1 MYKIKELAELYGIH
15 TNALRFYEKKGLL
28 SSRRLENGYRMYE
41 EADKEILQKILL
53 YRAMNFSIADIREL
67 LDNEKEHAHELYF
80 QQLQLLNKHLHELS
94 IIRDHILYE
103 LNAMLNDSYDE
114 AQDHEQLQ
122 KLLQD
127 LNKSQAWKDR
137 WDFDS
142 FATVYDEVVQH
153 PSTDGLPFYVDY
165 ERVLDETARIA
176 AKRGSTVLDIGCGT
190 GNLTERLLR
199 KGLQVVGVDQ
209 SLEMLVQAKKKLPS
223 VLLHQGTFLALPFE
237 KQEFDT
243 ITASYA
249 FHHCD
254 EEERLLA
261 VREMKRVLRSGG
273 RIIIA
278 DLMFADKKA
287 RSRYEEQCTARQRA
301 ELEDECFTT
310 VEELTQLFTAEEFIC
325 SSYQIS
331 DSIWIFLAELA

>member
-1 MYKIKELAELYGIH
+1 M
-15 TNALRFYEKKGLL
+15 
-28 SSRRLENGYRMYE
+28 
-41 EADKEILQKILL
+41 
-53 YRAMNFSIADIREL
+53 
-67 LDNEKEHAHELYF
+67 
-80 QQLQLLNKHLHELS
+80 
-94 IIRDHILYE
+94 
-103 LNAMLNDSYDE
+103 
-114 AQDHEQLQ
+114 
-122 KLLQD
+122 
-127 LNKSQAWKDR
+127 
-137 WDFDS
+137 
-142 FATVYDEVVQH
+142 
-153 PSTDGLPFYVDY
+153 
-165 ERVLDETARIA
+165 
-176 AKRGSTVLDIGCGT
+176 DIGCGT

-310 VEELTQLFTAEEFIC
+310 VEALTQLFTAEGFMC
-325 SSYQIS
+325 SNYQIS